1 MAFNSDGTTVK
12 ADLLPCLVDS
22 TTLTSTSLPPY
33 LFCPAVPYRI
43 RSGLT
48 EEQRLQIIGPRKR
61 VRIRSGAPHH
71 RGRREISAGT
81 LWAVP
86 TSSVLPPLPPPSV
99 LLPPPPSV
107 LLPPPPSVL
116 PPPAALVLPP
126 PPHSVLPPLPPA
138 SVLPPPAPPLL
149 DFLTVALPPPLLRQE
164 QEQEQE
170 QRTVLT

>member
-61 VRIRSGAPHH
+61 VRIRSAPP
-71 RGRREISAGT
+71 
-81 LWAVP
+81 VQ